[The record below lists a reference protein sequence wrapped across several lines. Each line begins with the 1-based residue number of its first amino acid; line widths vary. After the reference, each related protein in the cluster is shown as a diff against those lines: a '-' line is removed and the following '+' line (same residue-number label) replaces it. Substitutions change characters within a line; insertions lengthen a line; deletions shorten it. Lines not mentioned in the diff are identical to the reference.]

1 MTSILHLRVYVRYI
15 LYRIS
20 IKIHGMVQKEKKEQV
35 CVKRCNKD
43 KNKREFQDIKYHF
56 TWFYIICQRIF
67 FLGFSTLRFVDYSVS
82 LLIIILKQLY
92 SNMIADFKNHVI
104 LLKFIVYHQCARM
117 CMFKVEYPLI
127 DRYQIAPSTMLKKSS
142 K

>member
-56 TWFYIICQRIF
+56 TWSYIIYQRIF
-67 FLGFSTLRFVDYSVS
+67 FLASSTLRFVCR
-82 LLIIILKQLY
+82 IITNWNIETIIQQY
-92 SNMIADFKNHVI
+92 VIADFKNHVI

-117 CMFKVEYPLI
+117 CMFKVQYPLI
-127 DRYQIAPSTMLKKSS
+127 GRYQIAPSTMLKKSS